1 MIFRKLKQK
10 LRRNEPVFILPQPRN
25 FERSEIEKIYARVF
39 STADGQKVLA
49 HLQSLTF
56 ARAYGPEASAEQ
68 IRYSEGQ
75 RALVATILR
84 LTAGNKLI

>member
-1 MIFRKLKQK
+1 MILPLLKFLFRTTD
-10 LRRNEPVFILPQPRN
+10 RPVFELPVPQSM
-25 FERSEIEKIYARVF
+25 EREAVEKLYTRLFASE
-39 STADGQKVLA
+39 DGRQVLS

-56 ARAYGPEASAEQ
+56 ARAYGPDASNEQ

-84 LTAGNKLI
+84 LSGITR